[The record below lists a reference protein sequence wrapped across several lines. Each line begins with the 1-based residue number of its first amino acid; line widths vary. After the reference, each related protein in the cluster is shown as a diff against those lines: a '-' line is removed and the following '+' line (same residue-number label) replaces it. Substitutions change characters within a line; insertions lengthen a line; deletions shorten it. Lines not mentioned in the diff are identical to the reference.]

1 MSSMS
6 LENYPEPDVAPDEMA
21 GASDGDSGSGSDV
34 GPPPSVDRRPGSAS
48 AGTHDEPA
56 RRVLDDPR
64 VLRAFAH
71 PLRLTL
77 HRLLIREGACSA
89 AYAARETGISQALAS
104 HHLHQLEKYG
114 FAEQL
119 VGKDRRERPWRA
131 LSTSTTWLGADSTA
145 RGAVA
150 ADLLEQTLAE
160 HAVSNLLRWQQR
172 RREPEQAA
180 WHDVAGLDTNLLYL
194 TSDEAAELGKAFEAL
209 CATYLRREVAPDERS
224 DALNPVEVTL
234 LLVPLAPT
242 ASGS

>member
-1 MSSMS
+1 MS
-6 LENYPEPDVAPDEMA
+6 LENPETPEP
-21 GASDGDSGSGSDV
+21 
-34 GPPPSVDRRPGSAS
+34 
-48 AGTHDEPA
+48 PA

-77 HRLLIREGACSA
+77 HRLLIREGVCSA

-119 VGKDRRERPWRA
+119 VGRDRRERPWRA
-131 LSTSTTWLGADSTA
+131 LSTSTTWLGADTTP

-160 HAVSNLLRWQQR
+160 QAVSHLLSWQQR
-172 RREPEQAA
+172 RREPEQAD
-180 WHDVAGLDTNLLYL
+180 WHDVAGLDTSLLYL
-194 TSDEAAELGKAFEAL
+194 SSEEADDFGKAFDAL
-209 CATYLRREVAPDERS
+209 CAQYISRRIDPSSRS
-224 DALNPVEVTL
+224 DGLTPVEVTL

>member
-1 MSSMS
+1 MS
-6 LENYPEPDVAPDEMA
+6 LEIPEPERGSEPVAEPEA
-21 GASDGDSGSGSDV
+21 
-34 GPPPSVDRRPGSAS
+34 
-48 AGTHDEPA
+48 PA
-56 RRVLDDPR
+56 RRVLDDPM

-77 HRLLIREGACSA
+77 HRLLIREGTCSA

-119 VGKDRRERPWRA
+119 VGRDRRERPWRA
-131 LSTSTTWLGADSTA
+131 LSRSTTWLGADTTP

-160 HAVSNLLRWQQR
+160 QAVSHLLGWQQR
-172 RREPEQAA
+172 RRDPEQAD
-180 WHDVAGLDTNLLYL
+180 WHDVAGLDTSLLYL
-194 TSDEAAELGKAFEAL
+194 TSAEADDFGKAFEAL
-209 CATYLRREVAPDERS
+209 CAPYIHRRNEPGSRAAERS
-224 DALNPVEVTL
+224 PVEITL
-234 LLVPLAPT
+234 LLVPLPPT

>member
-1 MSSMS
+1 MS
-6 LENYPEPDVAPDEMA
+6 LESADAVPNPDPDSPEP
-21 GASDGDSGSGSDV
+21 
-34 GPPPSVDRRPGSAS
+34 
-48 AGTHDEPA
+48 TA

-77 HRLLIREGACSA
+77 HRLLLREGICSA

-131 LSTSTTWLGADSTA
+131 LTSSTTWLGADATP

-160 HAVSNLLRWQQR
+160 QAVSHLLSWQQR
-172 RREPEQAA
+172 RREPEQAD
-180 WHDVAGLDTNLLYL
+180 WHDVAGLDTTLLYL
-194 TSDEAAELGKAFEAL
+194 SSDEADALGKAFEAL
-209 CATYLRREVAPDERS
+209 CRPYLRRRVDPNRSSDE
-224 DALNPVEVTL
+224 LTPVEITV